1 MKVLTTE
8 KTVAN
13 RFGRAAYSSLDSEIC
28 NFRGNTYNRDST
40 LHEADMN
47 S

>member
-1 MKVLTTE
+1 MKALKRE

-13 RFGRAAYSSLDSEIC
+13 RFGRTAYSTLDRAVC
-28 NFRGNTYNRDST
+28 NFRDNTYNRDST

>member
-1 MKVLTTE
+1 MKALTME

-13 RFGRAAYSSLDSEIC
+13 RFGRAACSSLDCVVC
-28 NFRGNTYNRDST
+28 NFRDNTYNRDST